1 MRIHLITVVGGHVDV
16 LPQMLEH
23 YKSLGIESFFVNLH
37 LKNEADPIREHVEAI
52 TREFGCGIASVAV
65 GNWQMVLQEA
75 YLKPREL
82 YPSDWFVLA
91 DQDELQVYP
100 APLADIFADCNGV
113 GWDHVRGMFVD
124 RLARDGGF
132 PPVQPGSLWEQFP
145 LGSFFSA
152 KVLSADP
159 RKVVAVRGPVPLKKG
174 QHHALE
180 GRAAPSRQYYI
191 PVHHFKWTEGIAQR
205 LEARA
210 AQLREQGFDQWA
222 ESAQFLE
229 YLRLA
234 GGRVNLADPNFHIG
248 ECAPDYPHWEAVKKL
263 ALRAPVV
270 L

>member
-1 MRIHLITVVGGHVDV
+1 MKIHLITTVGGHVDV
-16 LPQMLEH
+16 LPHMLEH
-23 YKSLGIESFFVNLH
+23 YRSLGIESFFVNLH
-37 LKNEADPIREHVEAI
+37 LKQEGERIREQVEAI
-52 TREFGCGIASVAV
+52 TREFGCGISSVAV
-65 GNWQMVLQEA
+65 GNWQMVLAEA
-75 YLKPREL
+75 YLKPREM

-100 APLADIFADCNGV
+100 APLADIFADCQGS

-132 PPVQPGSLWEQFP
+132 PPVQSRSIWKQFP
-145 LGSFFSA
+145 LGAFLSA
-152 KVLSADP
+152 KVLTADP

-174 QHHALE
+174 QHHAME

-205 LEARA
+205 LASRA
-210 AQLREQGFDQWA
+210 AQLREQGYDQWQ
-222 ESAQFLE
+222 ESALFLE

-234 GGRVNLADPNFHIG
+234 GGRVNLVDPNLYIG
-248 ECAPDYPHWEAVKKL
+248 ECVPEYPHWEAVKKIV
-263 ALRAPVV
+263 LRAPVV